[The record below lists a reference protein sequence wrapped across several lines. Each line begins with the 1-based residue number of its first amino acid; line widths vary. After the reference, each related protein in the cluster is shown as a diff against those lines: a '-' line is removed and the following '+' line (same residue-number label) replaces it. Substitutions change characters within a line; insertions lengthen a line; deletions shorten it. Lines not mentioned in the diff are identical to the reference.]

1 MGLACRL
8 PGDNNSLEEL
18 WDFQASKSDACSET
32 PPARWEAY
40 RRRDGA
46 NARIL
51 DNVTTRGYFVDGMET
66 FDAAFFGISPKEA
79 EPLDPQQRMSL
90 GVAWEALEHAGI
102 PPQSL
107 AGSDTAVFMGVN
119 TGDLG
124 ENGRKGFSGSTASPG
139 MTSNIG

>member
-1 MGLACRL
+1 MHKDVVDEPSYNEQSPATASTEQPHDVAVIGLACGL

-32 PPARWEAY
+32 TPARWEAY
-40 RRRDGA
+40 RCRDGA

-51 DNVTTRGYFVDGMET
+51 DNVTTLGYFVDGMEN

-79 EPLDPQQRMSL
+79 EQLDPQ
-90 GVAWEALEHAGI
+90 EALEHAGI

-119 TGDLG
+119 TGD
-124 ENGRKGFSGSTASPG
+124 
-139 MTSNIG
+139 